1 MINVSVIVPVYN
13 TEKYLKRCLDSLV
26 NQSLKEIEIPNSL
39 MSFLGRNEQP
49 LFAVKTV
56 RDAAMFTDKKIL
68 ICDKQGITGK
78 KTEYYAIPYS
88 KIVTYAIETAGHFD
102 LDSEIKLFLTGGI
115 EIEMKFLRGKN
126 MDELLKR
133 VFNVINEYVTM

>member
-1 MINVSVIVPVYN
+1 MEDQTNN
-13 TEKYLKRCLDSLV
+13 NKRV
-26 NQSLKEIEIPNSL
+26 FNFYGEVEIPKSL
-39 MSFLGRNEQP
+39 LYFVSRNEQS

-56 RDAAMFTDKKIL
+56 RDAALFTDKKIL

-102 LDSEIKLFLTGGI
+102 MDSEIKLFLTGGI
-115 EIEMKFLRGKN
+115 EIEMNFLRGKN
-126 MDELLKR
+126 MDQLLKK
-133 VFNVINEYVTM
+133 VFNVINEYVTLSNG

>member
-1 MINVSVIVPVYN
+1 MEDQTNN
-13 TEKYLKRCLDSLV
+13 NKRV
-26 NQSLKEIEIPNSL
+26 FNFYGEVEIPKSL
-39 MSFLGRNEQP
+39 LYFVSRNEQP

-56 RDAAMFTDKKIL
+56 RDAALFTDKKIL

-102 LDSEIKLFLTGGI
+102 MDSEII
-115 EIEMKFLRGKN
+115 EIEMNLLRGKN
-126 MDELLKR
+126 MDQLLKK
-133 VFNVINEYVTM
+133 VFNVINEYVTLSDG

>member
-1 MINVSVIVPVYN
+1 MEEINR
-13 TEKYLKRCLDSLV
+13 KRV
-26 NQSLKEIEIPNSL
+26 FNFYGEIEIPKSL
-39 MSFLGRNEQP
+39 MAFVGRNEQP

-56 RDAAMFTDKKIL
+56 RDAALFTNKKVL

-102 LDSEIKLFLTGGI
+102 IDSEIKLFLNGGI
-115 EIEMKFLRGKN
+115 EIEMQFLKGKN
-126 MDELLKR
+126 MDQLLGK
-133 VFNVINEYVTM
+133 VFNVINEYVTI

>member
-1 MINVSVIVPVYN
+1 MENQN
-13 TEKYLKRCLDSLV
+13 NKRVFNFYGEVDIPKSL
-26 NQSLKEIEIPNSL
+26 L
-39 MSFLGRNEQP
+39 SFISKNESP

-56 RDAAMFTDKKIL
+56 RDAALFTDKKVL

-88 KIVTYAIETAGHFD
+88 KIVTYTIETAGHFD

-115 EIEMKFLRGKN
+115 EIEMNFLKGKN
-126 MDELLKR
+126 MDQLIKK
-133 VFNVINEYVTM
+133 VFNIINEYATL

>member
-1 MINVSVIVPVYN
+1 MYGEVEITKSLLYFVS
-13 TEKYLKRCLDSLV
+13 
-26 NQSLKEIEIPNSL
+26 
-39 MSFLGRNEQP
+39 RNEQP

-56 RDAAMFTDKKIL
+56 RDAALFTDKKIL

-102 LDSEIKLFLTGGI
+102 MDSEIKLFLTGGI
-115 EIEMKFLRGKN
+115 EIEMNFLRGKN
-126 MDELLKR
+126 MDQLLKK
-133 VFNVINEYVTM
+133 VFNVINEYVTLSNG

>member
-1 MINVSVIVPVYN
+1 MEDQTNN
-13 TEKYLKRCLDSLV
+13 KRV
-26 NQSLKEIEIPNSL
+26 FNFYGEVEIPKSVL
-39 MSFLGRNEQP
+39 SFVSRNENP

-56 RDAAMFTDKKIL
+56 RDAALFTDKKIL

-102 LDSEIKLFLTGGI
+102 MDSEIKLFLTGGI
-115 EIEMKFLRGKN
+115 EIEMNLLRGKN
-126 MDELLKR
+126 MDQLLKK
-133 VFNVINEYVTM
+133 VFNVINEYVTLSNG

>member
-1 MINVSVIVPVYN
+1 MEDQTNNKRVFNFYGEVEISKSLLSFVSV
-13 TEKYLKRCLDSLV
+13 
-26 NQSLKEIEIPNSL
+26 
-39 MSFLGRNEQP
+39 NENP

-56 RDAAMFTDKKIL
+56 RDAALFTDKKIL

-102 LDSEIKLFLTGGI
+102 MDSEIKLFLTGGI
-115 EIEMKFLRGKN
+115 EIEMNFLRGKN
-126 MDELLKR
+126 MDQLLKK
-133 VFNVINEYVTM
+133 VFNVINEYVTL